1 MCLEVSTCGEVE
13 RGQAEG
19 DGMKKI
25 AVFASGG
32 GTDFQSVIDANE
44 AEKFCEIEYLVASK
58 PQIGAIAR
66 AEKHGI
72 KTLVFDKSVFTDKE
86 AFYAYVAKTLRES
99 GVDYI
104 VLAGWL
110 LVVPPSFIEAYKDRI
125 INIHPSL
132 IPAFCGMGYYG
143 LKVHT
148 AAIEYGVKV
157 SGATVH
163 FVEAD
168 VDGGAIIMQR
178 AVEVLAGDTPETLQA
193 RILKEEHVMLP
204 LCVRLL
210 CEGKI
215 EKCGRHVCIHCEK

>member
-1 MCLEVSTCGEVE
+1 
-13 RGQAEG
+13 
-19 DGMKKI
+19 MKKI

-44 AEKFCEIEYLVASK
+44 REKFCVIEYLVASK
-58 PQIGAIAR
+58 PEIGAIKR

-72 KTLVFDKSVFTDKE
+72 KPLVFEKE
-86 AFYAYVAKTLRES
+86 KETKEEFYARVATTLKAA
-99 GVDYI
+99 GVEYI

-110 LVVPPSFIEAYKDRI
+110 LVVPASFIKEFQNAI

-143 LKVHT
+143 LRVHR
-148 AAIEYGVKV
+148 AAIEYGVKL

-178 AVEVLAGDTPETLQA
+178 AVPVETDDTPESLQT
-193 RILKEEHVMLP
+193 RVLTVEHEMLP
-204 LCVRLL
+204 LCVKLL
-210 CEGKI
+210 CEGKV
-215 EKCGRHVCIHCEK
+215 EKAGRTVRILN

>member
-1 MCLEVSTCGEVE
+1 
-13 RGQAEG
+13 
-19 DGMKKI
+19 MKKI

-44 AEKFCEIEYLVASK
+44 REQFCEIEYLVASK
-58 PQIGAIAR
+58 PEIGAIAR

-72 KTLVFDKSVFTDKE
+72 KPLVYDKTSETKE
-86 AFYAYVAKTLRES
+86 DFYARVGKILKTA
-99 GVDYI
+99 GVEYI

-110 LVVPPSFIEAYKDRI
+110 LVVPASFIKEFENAI
-125 INIHPSL
+125 VNIHPSL

-143 LKVHT
+143 LNVHR
-148 AAIEYGVKV
+148 AAIEYGVKL

-178 AVEVLAGDTPETLQA
+178 AVPVEPDDTPESLQA
-193 RILKEEHVMLP
+193 RILKEEHKMLP
-204 LCVRLL
+204 ECVKLL
-210 CEGKI
+210 CEGRL
-215 EKCGRHVCIHCEK
+215 EKCGRTVRIL

>member
-1 MCLEVSTCGEVE
+1 
-13 RGQAEG
+13 
-19 DGMKKI
+19 MKKI

-44 AEKFCEIEYLVASK
+44 REQFCEIAYLVASK
-58 PQIGAIAR
+58 PQIGAISR

-72 KTLVFDKSVFTDKE
+72 NTLVFDKTQESK
-86 AFYAYVAKTLRES
+86 AQFYNRVADILKAE
-99 GVDYI
+99 GVEYI

-110 LVVPPSFIEAYKDRI
+110 LVVPPEFIERFQDSI
-125 INIHPSL
+125 LNIHPSL

-143 LKVHT
+143 LNVHK

-168 VDGGAIIMQR
+168 VDGGAIVMQR
-178 AVEVLAGDTPETLQA
+178 TVDVLPTDTPESLQA
-193 RILKEEHVMLP
+193 KILKEEHNMLP
-204 LCVRLL
+204 LCVKYL
-210 CEGKI
+210 CQGKVVKEGRKVRI
-215 EKCGRHVCIHCEK
+215 VE

>member
-1 MCLEVSTCGEVE
+1 
-13 RGQAEG
+13 
-19 DGMKKI
+19 MKKI

-32 GTDFQSVIDANE
+32 GTDFQSIIDANE
-44 AEKFCEIEYLVASK
+44 RENFCQIEYLVASK
-58 PQIGAIAR
+58 PNIGAINR

-72 KTLVFDKSVFTDKE
+72 KPLVFDKTTETKE
-86 AFYAYVAKTLRES
+86 EFYVRTAKTLKEA
-99 GVDYI
+99 GVELV

-110 LVVPPSFIEAYKDRI
+110 LVVPASFIKEFENAI

-132 IPAFCGMGYYG
+132 IPSFCGMGYYG
-143 LKVHT
+143 IHVHEK
-148 AAIEYGVKV
+148 AIEYGVKL

-178 AVEVLAGDTPETLQA
+178 AVPVEPDDTPETLQA

-204 LCVRLL
+204 ECVKLL
-210 CEGKI
+210 CQGKV
-215 EKCGRHVCIHCEK
+215 EKSGRIVKILK

>member
-1 MCLEVSTCGEVE
+1 
-13 RGQAEG
+13 
-19 DGMKKI
+19 MKKI

-44 AEKFCEIEYLVASK
+44 REQFCEIAYLVASK
-58 PQIGAIAR
+58 PQIGAINR

-72 KTLVFDKSVFTDKE
+72 ATLVYDKTTGESKD
-86 AFYAYVAKTLRES
+86 AFYERVANTLKEKGVEYV
-99 GVDYI
+99 

-110 LVVPPSFIEAYKDRI
+110 LVVPPAFINAFEDRI

-143 LKVHT
+143 LRVHA
-148 AAIEYGVKV
+148 AAIEYGVKR

-163 FVEAD
+163 FVSAD

-178 AVEVLAGDTPETLQA
+178 TVEVKDNDTPESLQA
-193 RILKEEHVMLP
+193 RILKKEHKMLP
-204 LCVRLL
+204 ECVKLL
-210 CEGKI
+210 CQGKI
-215 EKCGRHVCIHCEK
+215 VKAGRKVYVKK

>member
-1 MCLEVSTCGEVE
+1 
-13 RGQAEG
+13 
-19 DGMKKI
+19 MKKI

-44 AEKFCEIEYLVASK
+44 RENFCVIEYLVASK
-58 PQIGAIAR
+58 PEIGAINR

-72 KTLVFDKSVFTDKE
+72 KPLVFDKTTETKE
-86 AFYAYVAKTLRES
+86 EFYVRVAKVLKAA
-99 GVDYI
+99 GVEYI

-110 LVVPPSFIEAYKDRI
+110 LVVPASFIKEFENSI

-143 LKVHT
+143 LRVHK
-148 AAIEYGVKV
+148 AAIEYGVKL

-178 AVEVLAGDTPETLQA
+178 SVPVESGDTPESLQA
-193 RILKEEHVMLP
+193 RILKEEHKMLP
-204 LCVRLL
+204 ECVKLL

-215 EKCGRHVCIHCEK
+215 IKEGRQVRVEA

>member
-1 MCLEVSTCGEVE
+1 
-13 RGQAEG
+13 
-19 DGMKKI
+19 MKKI

-44 AEKFCEIEYLVASK
+44 KEQFCKIEYLVASK
-58 PQIGAIAR
+58 PQIGAIER

-72 KTLVFDKSVFTDKE
+72 KTFVFDKAVYADKAE
-86 AFYAYVAKTLRES
+86 FYEKVAKVLEEN
-99 GVDYI
+99 GVEFI

-110 LVVPPSFIEAYKDRI
+110 SVVPASFIERFENRI

-143 LKVHT
+143 LKVHA
-148 AAIEYGVKV
+148 AAIEYGVKL

-178 AVEVLAGDTPETLQA
+178 AVPVLHGDTPETLQS
-193 RILKEEHVMLP
+193 RILKEEHEILP
-204 LCVRLL
+204 LCVKLL

-215 EKCGRHVCIHCEK
+215 KKCGRQVCVEL

>member
-1 MCLEVSTCGEVE
+1 
-13 RGQAEG
+13 
-19 DGMKKI
+19 MKKI

-44 AEKFCEIEYLVASK
+44 KEKFCVIEYLVASK
-58 PQIGAIAR
+58 PEIGAIDR
-66 AEKHGI
+66 AKKHGI
-72 KTLVFDKSVFTDKE
+72 KPLVFDKNSETKE
-86 AFYAYVAKTLRES
+86 EFYTRVAKTLKAA
-99 GVDYI
+99 GVEYI

-110 LVVPPSFIEAYKDRI
+110 LVVPASFIREFENAI

-143 LKVHT
+143 LKVHK
-148 AAIEYGVKV
+148 AAIEYGVKL

-178 AVEVLAGDTPETLQA
+178 AVEVLPDDTAESLQA
-193 RILKEEHVMLP
+193 RILKEEHKMLP
-204 LCVRLL
+204 ECVKLL

-215 EKCGRHVCIHCEK
+215 EKSGRTIKILK